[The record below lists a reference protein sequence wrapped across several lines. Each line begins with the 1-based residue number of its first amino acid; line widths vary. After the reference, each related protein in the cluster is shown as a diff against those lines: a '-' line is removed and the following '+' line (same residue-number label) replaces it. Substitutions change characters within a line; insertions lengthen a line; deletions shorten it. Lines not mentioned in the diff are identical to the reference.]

1 MNEKPLRAP
10 ALSVED
16 RQSMLIAAVTPL
28 LAEHGQS
35 VTTRQIAECAG
46 VAEGTIFRAFGS
58 KDELIQA
65 AVDRQLDPEPFRATL
80 RAVDSSLPLEAKIR
94 AIVVLMR
101 ERFTTVFTLM
111 TALGRMGPPHRHDPR
126 HDFSE
131 ILGRILAP
139 DLERLNVDPERAAQI
154 IRMVTLAASVP
165 HIRAGAE
172 FDADEVT
179 ALLLYGL
186 AGRPVESRDAVAQA
200 GPAQASPAQA
210 GPATSSPVSA

>member
-1 MNEKPLRAP
+1 
-10 ALSVED
+10 
-16 RQSMLIAAVTPL
+16 MLIDAVTPL

-65 AVDRQLDPEPFRATL
+65 AVDRQLDPEPFRVKL
-80 RAVDSSLPLEAKIR
+80 RAIDPSQPIEAKVR

-111 TALGRMGPPHRHDPR
+111 TALGRLGAPHSHDPR
-126 HDFSE
+126 HEFTE
-131 ILGRILAP
+131 ILGHALAP
-139 DLERLNVDPERAAQI
+139 EVERLNFAPERAAQI
-154 IRMVTLAASVP
+154 IRMVALAASVP
-165 HIRAGAE
+165 QIRVGAE

-186 AGRPVESRDAVAQA
+186 VGVPVDESAPLPHRPAKA
-200 GPAQASPAQA
+200 
-210 GPATSSPVSA
+210 